1 MSNFKRSILA
11 GSVLAAAT
19 FSTALS
25 AETIE
30 TRWVDV
36 DVDTIAE
43 GLNHPWG
50 IAFLSDDRML
60 VTERAGHMRVVHA
73 DGSKGEP
80 IAGLPEIKVNGQG
93 GLLDVVL
100 SPDYASDGLIY
111 FSYSEPESP
120 GSETTSTAVA
130 RAHLDLDAN
139 ELHNVEVIF
148 TQQPKAAGGRHYGG
162 RMTFSDDGDYLFLGL
177 GDRGHSAEDAQDL
190 DKHTGKL
197 IRIHNDGSVPD
208 DNPYVNQDG
217 ALPEI
222 WSYGHRNIQG
232 MDIQPSTGNLWAVEH
247 GPQGGDEVNQ
257 PQAGK
262 NYGWPVITHGEQYGG
277 GEIGEGFAKEGMES
291 PVWHWTPSIA
301 VSGMRFYEG
310 DQFPAWQGN
319 ILATGLRGEQVA
331 RLEINGDHVIHQEVM
346 EFDDRIRE
354 IFIGPDGN
362 IYLLTDNKDGKILRL
377 SPAE

>member
-1 MSNFKRSILA
+1 MFSFKRSILA
-11 GSVLAAAT
+11 ASVLAATT
-19 FSTALS
+19 FSTAVS

-30 TRWVDV
+30 TRWADV
-36 DVDTIAE
+36 EVDTIAE
-43 GLNHPWG
+43 GLEHPWG
-50 IAFLSDDRML
+50 IAFLGSDRML
-60 VTERAGHMRVVHA
+60 VTERAGHMRVVNA
-73 DGSKGEP
+73 DGSIGDP
-80 IAGLPEIKVNGQG
+80 IDGLPEIKVNGQG

-100 SPDYASDGLIY
+100 SPDYDNDGLIY

-162 RMTFSDDGDYLFLGL
+162 RMTFSDDGEYLFLGL
-177 GDRGHSAEDAQDL
+177 GDRGHSSEDAQDL
-190 DKHTGKL
+190 SKHTGKL
-197 IRIHNDGSVPD
+197 IRIHADGSVPD
-208 DNPYVNQDG
+208 DNPYVGEED
-217 ALPEI
+217 ALNEI

-232 MDIQPSTGNLWAVEH
+232 MDIQPGTGELWAVEH

-262 NYGWPVITHGEQYGG
+262 NYGWPVITYGEEYGG
-277 GEIGEGFAKEGMES
+277 GEVGEGFEKEGMES

-310 DQFPAWQGN
+310 DQFPEWQGD
-319 ILATGLRGEQVA
+319 ILATALRGEHVA
-331 RLEINGDHVIHQEVM
+331 RLEIDGDRVIHQEVM

-354 IFIGPDGN
+354 IFIGPDAN
-362 IYLLTDNKDGKILRL
+362 IYLLTDHEDGKILRL

>member
-1 MSNFKRSILA
+1 MFSFKRSILTA
-11 GSVLAAAT
+11 SVLAAT
-19 FSTALS
+19 SLTTAAS

-36 DVDTIAE
+36 EVDTIAE
-43 GLNHPWG
+43 GLEHPWG
-50 IAFLSDDRML
+50 MAFLDSDRML
-60 VTERAGHMRVVHA
+60 VTERAGHMRVVNA
-73 DGSKGEP
+73 DGSKGDP
-80 IAGLPEIKVNGQG
+80 IDGLPEVKVNGQG

-100 SPDYASDGLIY
+100 SPDYDDDGLIY

-120 GSETTSTAVA
+120 GSEITSTAVA

-148 TQQPKAAGGRHYGG
+148 TQQPKAEGGRHYGG
-162 RMTFSDDGDYLFLGL
+162 RMTFSDDGEYLFLGL
-177 GDRGHSAEDAQDL
+177 GDRGHSSEDAQDL
-190 DKHTGKL
+190 SKHTGKL
-197 IRIHNDGSVPD
+197 IRIHADGSVPD
-208 DNPYVNQDG
+208 DNPYVDDED
-217 ALPEI
+217 ALNEI

-232 MDIQPSTGNLWAVEH
+232 MDIQPGTGELWAVEH

-262 NYGWPVITHGEQYGG
+262 NYGWPVITYGEQYGG
-277 GEIGEGFAKEGMES
+277 GEVGEGFEKEGMES

-310 DQFPAWQGN
+310 DQFPAWQGD
-319 ILATGLRGEQVA
+319 ILATALRGEHVA
-331 RLEINGDHVIHQEVM
+331 RLEMDGDHVIHQEVM

-354 IFIGPDGN
+354 IFIGPDAN
-362 IYLLTDNKDGKILRL
+362 IYLLTDHEDGKILRL